1 MKIHAF
7 LSRTFLVMFLSMG
20 ISFASAQ
27 TCSGYERELEEYF
40 YNFQPGTNTL
50 NMRQVEMVY
59 ARCPQPTPKMALVYY
74 YLKSMD
80 IWYADYLSDEAA
92 YHDARYFYEKSAA
105 YFAYLVDAP
114 EKESFFVNLYF
125 DRAQA
130 LQNQLGIDQ
139 IAIQPLPTQTGQT
152 RGGDEVVEPYQF
164 KWQKYTPAR
173 SEGDNSTYRTRGMAE
188 NTIDQT
194 TLRKSEYHNGEYQEV
209 SRGATEGQE
218 IEGEAYG
225 AVGSLGS
232 LNAYDYLRFRKDWD
246 KQTQHSEGIVDHSN
260 GTSVS
265 RGDASNARMAGP
277 TNANTS
283 AASTY
288 TGLVCIYDNAVVR
301 TNPGE
306 VASPVGLVRFGETVA
321 RLQNQDP
328 VQHAGNT
335 YYSVRL
341 QSGQLG
347 WMVSHALVQDGRVAV
362 ITETAKGYL
371 SVNPQ
376 AARDRNMIVF
386 VAGELVVLEGVKG
399 DYIRIVSRDA
409 QKRAWVRGIGE
420 LSIDEMDIMI
430 GEKLHEASQQN
441 SISMRKAILQGIRNL
456 PGFEQSELAD
466 DVLKILND
474 SYSMR

>member
-7 LSRTFLVMFLSMG
+7 FSRTFLVMVLSMG

-59 ARCPQPTPKMALVYY
+59 ARCPKPTPKMALVYY
-74 YLKSMD
+74 YLKSID

-92 YHDARYFYEKSAA
+92 YHDARYFYEKAAA

-114 EKESFFVNLYF
+114 EKETFFVNLYF

-139 IAIQPLPTQTGQT
+139 IAIQPLPTQAGQT
-152 RGGDEVVEPYQF
+152 RGSDEVEPYQF
-164 KWQKYTPAR
+164 QWQKYTPDR
-173 SEGDNSTYRTRGMAE
+173 SEGDNSTFRTRGMAD
-188 NTIDQT
+188 NPIDET
-194 TLRKSEYHNGEYQEV
+194 TLRKREYHNGEYQEV
-209 SRGATEGQE
+209 SRGATEGQQ

-225 AVGSLGS
+225 AVGSLSS

-246 KQTQHSEGIVDHSN
+246 KQTEHSQGIVSN
-260 GTSVS
+260 PSNEAVS
-265 RGDASNARMAGP
+265 RGGASNARMAGP
-277 TNANTS
+277 TIT
-283 AASTY
+283 AATTY
-288 TGLVCIYDNAVVR
+288 KGLICIYDNAVVR
-301 TNPGE
+301 TKPGE

-321 RLQNQDP
+321 RLQNQNP
-328 VQHAGNT
+328 VTHAGNT

-371 SVNPQ
+371 SINPQ

-386 VAGELVVLEGVKG
+386 LAGELVVLEGVTG

-420 LSIDEMDIMI
+420 LSIDELDITI

-441 SISMRKAILQGIRNL
+441 SISMRKAILQGIRSL

-474 SYSMR
+474 SYTMR

>member
-1 MKIHAF
+1 MKIHAIF
-7 LSRTFLVMFLSMG
+7 SRTFLVMALSLG

-59 ARCPQPTPKMALVYY
+59 ARCPNPTPKMALVYY

-92 YHDARYFYEKSAA
+92 YHDARYFYEKAAA

-114 EKESFFVNLYF
+114 ENEAFFVNLYF
-125 DRAQA
+125 DRAQS

-139 IAIQPLPTQTGQT
+139 IAIQPLPVQTGQS
-152 RGGDEVVEPYQF
+152 RGSDELIEPYQF

-173 SEGDNSTYRTRGMAE
+173 SEGDNSTYRTRGTADNE
-188 NTIDQT
+188 IDQS
-194 TLRKSEYHNGEYQEV
+194 TLRKREYRDGEYQEV
-209 SRGATEGQE
+209 SRGTPEGQE
-218 IEGEAYG
+218 IEGETYG
-225 AVGSLGS
+225 AVGSLAS
-232 LNAYDYLRFRKDWD
+232 LNAYDYLRFRKDWN
-246 KQTQHSEGIVDHSN
+246 KQTQYSEDIVN
-260 GTSVS
+260 NPNNEGTLS
-265 RGDASNARMAGP
+265 RGGDANARMAGP
-277 TNANTS
+277 NNVSANT
-283 AASTY
+283 TY
-288 TGLVCIYDNAVVR
+288 KGLICIYDNAVVR
-301 TNPGE
+301 TKPGE
-306 VASPVGLVRFGETVA
+306 TASPVGLVRFGETVA
-321 RLQNQDP
+321 RLQNQNP
-328 VQHAGNT
+328 VKHAGNT

-376 AARDRNMIVF
+376 TARDRNMIVF
-386 VAGELVVLEGVKG
+386 LAGELVVLEGVSG

-430 GEKLHEASQQN
+430 GEKLYEASQQN
-441 SISMRKAILQGIRNL
+441 SISMRKAILQGIRNM

-466 DVLKILND
+466 DVLKVLND